1 MDAEGDTEAGVA
13 LVLLVV
19 PEGVVVLIVIGL
31 VVCSS
36 GEDFKWTFTEVDDFG
51 FDVVVVVGYAFVWGY
66 AVVIS
71 DVFVVVAVV
80 VVVVLGFRVVVT
92 CRTVVVSSALVS

>member
-36 GEDFKWTFTEVDDFG
+36 GEDFK
-51 FDVVVVVGYAFVWGY
+51 
-66 AVVIS
+66 
-71 DVFVVVAVV
+71 
-80 VVVVLGFRVVVT
+80 
-92 CRTVVVSSALVS
+92 